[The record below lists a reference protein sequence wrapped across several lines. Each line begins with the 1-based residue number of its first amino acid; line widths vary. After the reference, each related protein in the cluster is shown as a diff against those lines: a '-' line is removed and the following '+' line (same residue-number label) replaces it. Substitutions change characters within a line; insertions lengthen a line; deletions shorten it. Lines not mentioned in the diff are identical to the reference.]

1 MAENNSVAI
10 IERGEWRFVWFV
22 ILLAVIVT
30 SAPYVYGWLT
40 TPGDMQYTGIHEL
53 TPGDVNVYYSF
64 IEQAR
69 QGNFL
74 FQNLYSPE
82 VKPALL
88 FHPQWNLLAVF
99 AEEFNLSNAAAFQ
112 LSRIFLLVIFLI
124 ILYILFSKFFSEVK
138 WRRLCLIVAVFT
150 TGLGLFIPVFN
161 VNQYLQGEFS
171 VDLWVPEALTFLT
184 IFHNPLFILAL
195 IIIISIFLLFMLNQD
210 KSGHSKSAIIGFLA
224 LLLGF
229 IHPYDLFIVFG
240 VLGVY
245 LVSRILFDRDFVPR
259 LAFLYIKKLAIIF
272 LIALP
277 SVLYYYFIYNFIDGY
292 KGWGSQNVTMS
303 PSFWW
308 YVTGYGLI
316 GVLGLIGLILIIKH
330 RKKEWLFVGTWFVV
344 IALSLYFPLRFQ
356 RRMSEGLHVPMVM
369 LAILAIDFIFVRLKN
384 MINGKLSF
392 FLKTIFIWLFVV
404 ASFSTTVYLIAR
416 DMVAYKTK
424 DIPYYLTSSQVN
436 GFRWLKLNAPK
447 DTVILSERVVG
458 NFIPAYTGRKVY
470 YGHSDLSSQAEEK
483 KEALQWFFDGT
494 QGSVQEKKQFLRFNS
509 IDYIYYQK
517 KDANDDWLIRQSF
530 AEKVFD
536 EGPIIILRV
545 L

>member
-1 MAENNSVAI
+1 MAENGSAAI

-22 ILLAVIVT
+22 ILMAVIVT
-30 SAPYVYGWLT
+30 CVPYVYGWLT
-40 TPGDMQYTGIHEL
+40 TPAGREYTGIHEL

-82 VKPALL
+82 VKQALL

-99 AEEFNLSNAAAFQ
+99 ADGFNLSNTAVFQ
-112 LSRIFLLVIFLI
+112 LSRVFLLAVFLVL
-124 ILYILFSKFFSEVK
+124 LYVLFSNFFKEIK
-138 WRRLCLIVAVFT
+138 WRRLCLALAVFA
-150 TGLGLFIPVFN
+150 TGLGLFIPVFDMS
-161 VNQYLQGEFS
+161 QYLQGEFS

-184 IFHNPLFILAL
+184 IFHNPLFILSL
-195 IIIISIFLLFMLNQD
+195 IIILSVFIIFLKDQD
-210 KSGHSKSAIIGFLA
+210 RGGYGRSAAMGLLV

-229 IHPYDLFIVFG
+229 IHPYDLFIVFS
-240 VLGVY
+240 VLGAY
-245 LVSRILFDRDFVPR
+245 LVSRVLFDDSFVPAR
-259 LAFLYIKKLAIIF
+259 AILYFKKLVVI
-272 LIALP
+272 LLVALP
-277 SVLYYYFIYNFIDGY
+277 SLVYYYCIYNFIDGY

-316 GVLGLIGLILIIKH
+316 GVLGVIGLILAIKR

-344 IALSLYFPLRFQ
+344 IALALYFPLQFQ

-369 LAILAIDFIFVRLKN
+369 LAVSAICLIFAWLKN
-384 MINGKLSF
+384 MRHGKLSF
-392 FLKTIFIWLFVV
+392 FLRTIFIWLFVV

-424 DIPYYLTSSQVN
+424 DIPYYLASSQVD
-436 GFRWLKLNAPK
+436 GFGWLKANTPT
-447 DTVILSERVVG
+447 DTIVLSERVIG

-483 KEALQWFFDGT
+483 KEALLWFFDGT
-494 QGSVQEKKQFLRFNS
+494 QGSVQEKKQFLRANS
-509 IDYIYYQK
+509 VDYIYYQK

-536 EGPIIILRV
+536 EGLTVIFRV